1 MNIHSYLL
9 FEFSGGSRTG
19 LTTGPTFLKIAS
31 KRQFVLPEK
40 SFDSARDFFAVGF
53 KRKVTRVQ

>member
-1 MNIHSYLL
+1 VA
-9 FEFSGGSRTG
+9 ETG
-19 LTTGPTFLKIAS
+19 LITSPIFLKIAS

-40 SFDSARDFFAVGF
+40 SFDSARDFLSVGF